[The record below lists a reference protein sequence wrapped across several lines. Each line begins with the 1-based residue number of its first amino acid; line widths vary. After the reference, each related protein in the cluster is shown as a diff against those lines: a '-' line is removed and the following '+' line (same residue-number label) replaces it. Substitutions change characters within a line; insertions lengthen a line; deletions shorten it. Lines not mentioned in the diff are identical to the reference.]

1 MPRPAYK
8 ITASRPGS
16 DVAGDTAAAF
26 AAGSIVF
33 KDICGGKISYKI
45 SQGKARRVDTRR
57 DMQLKVV
64 PNLHTGILK
73 NGEIWSW
80 NENIKVIFS

>member
-1 MPRPAYK
+1 MNRPAFK

-33 KDICGGKISYKI
+33 KDICGGKIHYRPM
-45 SQGKARRVDTRR
+45 A
-57 DMQLKVV
+57 MQ
-64 PNLHTGILK
+64 
-73 NGEIWSW
+73 
-80 NENIKVIFS
+80 